1 MSNVVPYSRPRGAL
15 HDLAHLAD
23 LGTDRNRLLCVSDRV
38 LYLIHNFANIDVT
51 MRARYAEEFLES
63 GYIPV
68 SEGSEHFSLFM
79 SSYEA
84 FQLEVLDMSCDI
96 VASLA
101 EIRDAIQA
109 LAVNA
114 GASGTV
120 CCNYTFDPSSYYEDA
135 PGSGAPS
142 EKCLL
147 SYAFALAWERG
158 ANEFYHQYAVGGFPS
173 VGILAAI
180 LDEFDLPGQALL
192 EMVSVGVANALPI
205 LESVWQGIISSL
217 VLPVTCAIYDAP
229 DAATA
234 KADIYA
240 LIDNEQGATGIAADL
255 MKGPIQNNGLNQVFD
270 GTFPTAGV
278 DPIDCESICFEPD
291 TECITFPFDISA
303 GECGSGGGICQWD
316 GTQGDPDDGCLEL
329 IITTGINEILFE
341 FHQWDDIV
349 VSTGDKW
356 TVNVKSAGPVNFNLI
371 VRVYLEGPASDD
383 GFVVQATADWASMH
397 VEIPPEHDGRAVT
410 SVQLLINKALNGN
423 TLTGWFDTLCYVPV
437 A

>member
-1 MSNVVPYSRPRGAL
+1 VVIPYERPRGSL
-15 HDLAHLAD
+15 HDLEHLD
-23 LGTDRNRLLCVSDRV
+23 GLSGDRNRLLCVSDRV
-38 LYLIHNFANIDVT
+38 LYLIHNFASLDVE
-51 MRARYAEEFLES
+51 MRARFVEERLEN

-68 SEGSEHFSLFM
+68 SDGSAHFDLFN
-79 SSYEA
+79 EVVND
-84 FQLEVLDMSCDI
+84 FRLQVLDMSCDI
-96 VASLA
+96 VAGLA

-109 LAVNA
+109 LSLNA
-114 GASGTV
+114 AASSTV

-158 ANEFYHQYAVGGFPS
+158 ANEFYHQYALGGFPS

-192 EMVSVGVANALPI
+192 EMVSLGVANALPI
-205 LESVWQGIISSL
+205 LESVWQGIISDL
-217 VLPVTCAIYDAP
+217 VLPITCAIYDAP

-234 KADIYA
+234 KTDIYT
-240 LIDNEQGATGIAADL
+240 LIDQEQGATGIAADL

-270 GTFPTAGV
+270 GTFPTEGV
-278 DPIDCESICFEPD
+278 SPIDCESICFEPD

-303 GECGSGGGICQWD
+303 GECGSGGGTCQWD
-316 GTQGDPDDGCLEL
+316 GTQGDPTAGCLEL
-329 IITTGINEILFE
+329 IITTGVDEILFE
-341 FHQWDDIV
+341 FAQWNDIV

-383 GFVVQATADWASMH
+383 GFVVQATADWAPLE
-397 VEIPPEHDGRAVT
+397 VVIPQGHDGRAVT
-410 SVQLLINKALNGN
+410 AVQLLINKALNGE